1 MLRALSLL
9 PWVLVPAA
17 AFPASPP
24 STAQAEVR
32 YLLDYLEHSGCE
44 FYRNGSWHS
53 AADARSHLERKY
65 NYLLRNGLVANAE
78 DFIERAASA
87 SSMSG
92 KPYRVRC
99 ARMAPVPSAQWL
111 SDELRRY
118 RAARGE
124 RN

>member
-1 MLRALSLL
+1 MLRVLSLL
-9 PWVLVPAA
+9 LGLLVSVA
-17 AFPASPP
+17 AFPASPR

-44 FYRNGSWHS
+44 FYRNGSWHN
-53 AADARSHLERKY
+53 AADARAHLERKY
-65 NYLLRNGLVANAE
+65 NYLLRNGQVAKAE
-78 DFIERAASA
+78 DFIERAAST

-111 SDELRRY
+111 SDELRRH

-124 RN
+124 KN